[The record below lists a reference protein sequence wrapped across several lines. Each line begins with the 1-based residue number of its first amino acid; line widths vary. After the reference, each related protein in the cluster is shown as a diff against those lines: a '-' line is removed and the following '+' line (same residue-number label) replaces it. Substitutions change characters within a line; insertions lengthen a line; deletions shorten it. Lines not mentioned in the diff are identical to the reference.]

1 MATSTLLQYLE
12 PTDGAGVANGITPS
26 NRRQTETFIASET
39 LAVGDLVSLD
49 LAATGNGVKSLK
61 IMKANTTT
69 GADKCFVGVV
79 LESVESDGA
88 LTAGSSIRVVIR
100 GIVPA
105 LMVGKN
111 DQNVNAVIAVGDPIA
126 LATTAGNAALLVTA
140 GFSEVGIAVEA
151 TTSAASAAL
160 KDIYVI
166 SRF

>member
-49 LAATGNGVKSLK
+49 LAATGN
-61 IMKANTTT
+61 TTT

-111 DQNVNAVIAVGDPIA
+111 DQNANAAIAVGDPIA

-140 GFSEVGIAVEA
+140 GFSEVGIAVE
-151 TTSAASAAL
+151 TTSSAAAAAL